1 MNKKQKKIGDKGK
14 LQLKVEILKVSKYK
28 YRKVLGDRNFNCY
41 TVPFLNLTKKSE
53 KKSIEV

>member
-28 YRKVLGDRNFNCY
+28 YRKVLGDKNFNCY
-41 TVPFLNLTKKSE
+41 TLPFLTL
-53 KKSIEV
+53 